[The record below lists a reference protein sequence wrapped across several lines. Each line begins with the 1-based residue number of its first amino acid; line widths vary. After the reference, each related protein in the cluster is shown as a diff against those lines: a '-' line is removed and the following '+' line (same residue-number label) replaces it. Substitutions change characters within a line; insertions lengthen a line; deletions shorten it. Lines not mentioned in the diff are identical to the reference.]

1 MDTTINERV
10 RSLVQGRGL
19 VQKALADEI
28 GMTTDALSRA
38 LSGQRG
44 FSALE
49 LARIAQLLS
58 VDVYELITGESDPAR
73 IQIAARHSFD
83 HGSGTYSNG
92 TADADERLLEGV
104 RLAYVQAYP
113 GGDPPASTLP
123 ATPQGVRRLLG
134 GQFVRRLADRLE
146 QHLSVDVVRIPRLGT
161 AYSMMVGERAVIII
175 PASGNWFRENWDIA
189 HELGHLAEGT
199 LGVGDA
205 AERAAN
211 AFAAEL
217 LLPEAEIRN
226 VEWQGLTAEA
236 LGQLIWDWGVST
248 DAVRT
253 RLASLRV
260 AIPQAVDQ
268 WLSSTT
274 TQFLRGQALPATRWG
289 EFVAR
294 QREAS
299 SRRFPT
305 ALVAEHEQAIA
316 EGRLGKGTLAWMLGV
331 DVSALEVA
339 EPELRR
345 GSVDDL
351 ADMLGLTTA

>member
-19 VQKALADEI
+19 VQRTVADEI

-44 FSALE
+44 FGAVE
-49 LARIAQLLS
+49 LARIAELLS
-58 VDVYELITGESDPAR
+58 VDVYELITGEPDPR
-73 IQIAARHSFD
+73 KVQIAARHAFD
-83 HGSGTYSNG
+83 HGTGSYSNDS
-92 TADADERLLEGV
+92 ASADERLLDDI
-104 RLAYVQAYP
+104 RLAYTQAYP
-113 GGDPPASTLP
+113 HGGPPASTLP
-123 ATPQGVRRLLG
+123 QTPGAVRDVLG
-134 GQFVRRLADRLE
+134 GGFVRRLADRLE
-146 QHLSVDVVRIPRLGT
+146 RDLGVDVVRIPKLGT
-161 AYSMMVGERAVIII
+161 AYSMVVGGRSVIII

-189 HELGHLAEGT
+189 HELGHLAEGS

-217 LLPEAEIRN
+217 LLPVAEIRAVDWSN
-226 VEWQGLTAEA
+226 LTVES
-236 LGQLIWDWGVST
+236 LGRLVWDWGVST
-248 DAVRT
+248 DALRK
-253 RLASLRV
+253 RLASLHV
-260 AIPQAVDQ
+260 EVPPTVDQ
-268 WLSSTT
+268 WLQSTT
-274 TQFLRGQALPATRWG
+274 PHFLRHMALPASMWAD
-289 EFVAR
+289 VIQR

-305 ALVAEHEQAIA
+305 GLTDEHEKAIA

-331 DVSALEVA
+331 NVDALEVA

-351 ADMLGLTTA
+351 AAMLGLTSA

>member
-19 VQKALADEI
+19 VQKTLAEEI

-44 FSALE
+44 FGALE
-49 LARIAQLLS
+49 LARIAELLG
-58 VDVYELITGESDPAR
+58 VDVYELITGEPDPAR
-73 IQIAARHSFD
+73 VRIAARHSFD
-83 HGSGTYSNG
+83 HDTGTYSNG
-92 TADADERLLEGV
+92 TASADERLLEDV

-113 GGDPPASTLP
+113 HGDPPASTLP
-123 ATPQGVRRLLG
+123 DTPQGVRELVG
-134 GQFVRRLADRLE
+134 GDFVRRLADRLE

-189 HELGHLAEGT
+189 HEFGHLAEGA

-205 AERAAN
+205 AERGAN

-217 LLPEAEIRN
+217 LLPEADVRS
-226 VEWQGLTAEA
+226 VDWQALTAET
-236 LGQLIWDWGVST
+236 LGHLIWDWGVST

-253 RLASLRV
+253 RLTSLHV
-260 AIPQAVDQ
+260 VVPQAVDQ
-268 WLSSTT
+268 WLRSTT

-305 ALVAEHEQAIA
+305 ALTAEHEKAIA

-331 DVSALEVA
+331 DVDSLEVA
-339 EPELRR
+339 QPELRR
-345 GSVDDL
+345 GSVDEL
-351 ADMLGLTTA
+351 AEMLGLTTA